1 MSLAESR
8 SYPVPE
14 RLNIAIF
21 LAMFPLLWG
30 LLWLGSHAAWPVRLL
45 AAWAFALAHHLP
57 FSLLHEAVHD
67 VFSTNRRRNDLF
79 GTLCAAVFPTSY
91 TMQKVAHLGHHR
103 RNRTDAELYDYYL
116 PHQSRG
122 LRNFWLYAGN
132 LFGLYWFCIP
142 ASVLVFL
149 FTPWLYTSP
158 RFIEGPARQLGFEPY
173 VRDIAANSPRRI
185 WLECLL
191 ALAYQAAVWWLLDLN
206 WQGWL
211 LCHWAFALHWSALQ
225 YVDHAWS
232 PRDVVEGA
240 WNLKVS
246 PLARALSL
254 NYHFHLAHH
263 RQPRVPWVHLP
274 QLAREGDPYPSFWR
288 IYFSLWG
295 GTRPA
300 PPMAGRAAAGEKTM
314 GVSSATP
321 AAPHQVAE

>member
-1 MSLAESR
+1 MMPSPSPA
-8 SYPVPE
+8 YPVPE

-21 LAMFPLLWG
+21 LATFPLLWG
-30 LLWLGSHAAWPVRLL
+30 LLWLGSHGSWPLRLL
-45 AAWAFALAHHLP
+45 AAWGFAFAHHLP

-67 VFSTNRRRNDLF
+67 IFSPNKRRNDLF

-91 TMQKVAHLGHHR
+91 TMQKVAHLGHHK

-116 PHQSRG
+116 PQQSRS

-132 LFGLYWFCIP
+132 LMGLYWFCIP
-142 ASVLVFL
+142 ASLVVFL
-149 FTPWLYTSP
+149 FTPWLYGS
-158 RFIEGPARQLGFEPY
+158 RKFIEGPARHLGFEPY

-191 ALAYQAAVWWLLDLN
+191 ALAYQAVVFWLLDLN

-211 LCHWAFALHWSALQ
+211 LCHSAFALHWSALQ

-240 WNLKVS
+240 WNLKVT
-246 PLARALSL
+246 PLARALVL
-254 NYHFHLAHH
+254 NYHYHLAHH
-263 RQPRVPWVHLP
+263 RQPRVAWIHLP
-274 QLAREGDPYPSFWR
+274 RLVRPGDAYPTFWS

-300 PPMAGRAAAGEKTM
+300 PPMAPGSAAGAKPADGSGLAGT
-314 GVSSATP
+314 TP
-321 AAPHQVAE
+321 LPVTE

>member
-1 MSLAESR
+1 MTANSHR
-8 SYPVPE
+8 GMFIPE

-21 LAMFPLLWG
+21 IGMFPLLWS
-30 LLWLGSHAAWPVRLL
+30 LLWLGSHASWPVMLL
-45 AAWAFALAHHLP
+45 AAWGFALAHHLP

-67 VFSTNRRRNDLF
+67 VFSPNRRRNDLF
-79 GTLCAAVFPTSY
+79 GTLSAAVFPTSY
-91 TMQKVAHLGHHR
+91 AMQKVAHLGHHR
-103 RNRTDAELYDYYL
+103 RNRTDAELYDYHL
-116 PHQSRG
+116 PHQSRT
-122 LRNFWLYAGN
+122 LRNFWLYGGN

-149 FTPWLYTSP
+149 FTPMLYTSR
-158 RFIEGPARQLGFEPY
+158 RFIEGPARHLGFEPY
-173 VRDIAANSPRRI
+173 VRDIANNSPGRI

-191 ALAYQAAVWWLLDLN
+191 AVAYQASAWIYLDLN

-232 PRDVVEGA
+232 PRDVTEGA
-240 WNLKVS
+240 WNLKVT
-246 PLARALSL
+246 PVARALAL

-263 RQPRVPWVHLP
+263 REPGVAWIHLP
-274 QLAREGDPYPSFWR
+274 SLAREGDAYPTFWS

-300 PPMAGRAAAGEKTM
+300 PPMLETSYGNDVPRHASGLAD
-314 GVSSATP
+314 
-321 AAPHQVAE
+321 APPPPVAK